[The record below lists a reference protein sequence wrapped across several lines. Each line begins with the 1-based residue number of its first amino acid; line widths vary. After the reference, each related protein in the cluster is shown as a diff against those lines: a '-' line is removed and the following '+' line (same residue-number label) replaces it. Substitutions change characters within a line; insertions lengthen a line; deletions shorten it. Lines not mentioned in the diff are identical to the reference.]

1 MSATANPATPPTG
14 SPPPANT
21 ASVERAEGPIPI
33 DPALEEAPE
42 TQSEAETGSIFSS
55 STASLSESIY
65 DYRRIHGRTYTQKV
79 DYWGPNDERQNEGLE
94 INHWIMTIFLGDR
107 LFLSPIGENPQR
119 VLDLGTGTGI
129 WAIDFADEFPS
140 TEVFGVDVSPIQPK
154 WVPTNCK
161 FQIDDIEQPWTWP
174 DNHFDFIHIRNLE
187 GCISNWTDLYKQ
199 AFESMAPGGYIE
211 VKEHDIE
218 LRSQTQEL
226 DDGHAFKSFS
236 RNLLEACGRLG
247 KVGLQCRNHGIAK
260 SLKAA
265 GFVDIVERKWPIP
278 VGAWANDLVLKQVG
292 SGALE
297 FLDKSVEGFGIFLL
311 KEVMGW
317 EMAEILVLSSEFRK
331 ALKKFRSQPVF
342 DLHIVYARKPET
354 PMKTA

>member
-1 MSATANPATPPTG
+1 MLETANPAAPPTG

-21 ASVERAEGPIPI
+21 AGVERAEGPITI
-33 DPALEEAPE
+33 DPALEEGPE

-65 DYRRIHGRTYTQKV
+65 EYRRIQGRTYTQKV

-94 INHWIMTIFLGDR
+94 INHWIMTLFLGDR
-107 LFLSPIGENPQR
+107 LFLSPIGDNPQR

-129 WAIDFADEFPS
+129 WATDFADEFPS
-140 TEVFGVDVSPIQPK
+140 AEVFGVDVSPIQPK

-174 DNHFDFIHIRNLE
+174 DNHFHFIHIRNLE

-199 AFESMAPGGYIE
+199 AFECMAPGGYIE

-218 LRSQTQEL
+218 LRSQIQEL
-226 DDGHAFKSFS
+226 DDEHAFKSFS
-236 RNLLEACGRLG
+236 GNLLEACGWLG
-247 KVGLQCRNHGIAK
+247 KVGLQCRDHGIAK

-317 EMAEILVLSSEFRK
+317 EMAEILLLSSEFRK
-331 ALKKFRSQPVF
+331 ALQNFRTQPVF

-354 PMKTA
+354 RIETA

>member
-1 MSATANPATPPTG
+1 MLATANPAAPPTG

-21 ASVERAEGPIPI
+21 AGVERAEGPITI
-33 DPALEEAPE
+33 DPALEEGPE

-65 DYRRIHGRTYTQKV
+65 EYRRIQGRTYTQKV

-94 INHWIMTIFLGDR
+94 INHWIMTLFLGDR
-107 LFLSPIGENPQR
+107 LFLSPIGDNPQR

-129 WAIDFADEFPS
+129 WAISDFADEFPS
-140 TEVFGVDVSPIQPK
+140 AEVFGVDVSPIQPK

-174 DNHFDFIHIRNLE
+174 DNHFHFIHIRNLE

-199 AFESMAPGGYIE
+199 AFECMAPGGYIE

-218 LRSQTQEL
+218 LRSQIQEL
-226 DDGHAFKSFS
+226 DNEHAFKSFS
-236 RNLLEACGRLG
+236 GNLLEA
-247 KVGLQCRNHGIAK
+247 
-260 SLKAA
+260 SA

-331 ALKKFRSQPVF
+331 ALKNFRTQPVF

-354 PMKTA
+354 RIETA